1 MGFAL
6 QSVGFEPNVEQ
17 TDATQWTILL
27 LYGALPGLAYV
38 VGANFLSRFKLNE
51 AEHAAVRAELDARN
65 E

>member
-1 MGFAL
+1 M
-6 QSVGFEPNVEQ
+6 SSRP
-17 TDATQWTILL
+17 TATQWTILL